1 MTDTNSNE
9 CKKTMLV
16 VLAHPDDESFGMGGT
31 LAHYARQGVDV
42 HLICATGGENGTVDP
57 EFLENGTSIAEL
69 RAGELACAAEKLGLA
84 SVIMGGYRD
93 SGMSGS
99 DANNHPDALMN
110 QPLEA
115 VALKIAHHIRD
126 LRPQVVITHNPIG
139 GYKHPDHI
147 AVHKATVRAFYIAG
161 NPKVDLGET
170 LPPYQPEKLYY
181 RIIPLGWLKFMLK
194 ISPFLGANPRNFG
207 RNKDV
212 DLLDLV
218 EERDFPTH
226 LKINIRK
233 VLKIRDAASAC
244 HASQLASGPPNRG
257 VFSLAMRLLA
267 GYDHYTR
274 AYPEPE
280 PDLKE
285 TDFFEGIL

>member
-1 MTDTNSNE
+1 MTDTNNSR
-9 CKKTMLV
+9 CKKTILV

-31 LAHYARQGVDV
+31 IAHYAQEGVDV

-57 EFLENGTSIAEL
+57 EFLENHSSIADL
-69 RAGELACAAEKLGLA
+69 RADELACAAKRLGLA

-93 SGMSGS
+93 SGMPGS
-99 DANNHPDALMN
+99 AANNHPDALVN

-115 VALKIAHHIRD
+115 VASKIAQHIRE
-126 LRPQVVITHNPIG
+126 LRPQVVITHDPIG

-147 AVHKATVRAFYIAG
+147 AVHKATVRAFHMAG
-161 NPKVDLGET
+161 DPGIDLGDS
-170 LPPYQPEKLYY
+170 LPPYQPKKLYY
-181 RIIPLGWLKFMLK
+181 RIIPKGWLKFMLK
-194 ISPFLGANPRNFG
+194 ISPYLGANPRNFG

-212 DLLDLV
+212 DLLALV
-218 EERDFPTH
+218 NEGDFPTH
-226 LKINIRK
+226 TKINVRK
-233 VLKIRDAASAC
+233 MLKIRDAASAC
-244 HASQLASGPPNRG
+244 HASQLSAGPPNQG
-257 VFSLAMRLLA
+257 LFSLAIRLLA

-285 TDFFEGIL
+285 EDFFEGIL